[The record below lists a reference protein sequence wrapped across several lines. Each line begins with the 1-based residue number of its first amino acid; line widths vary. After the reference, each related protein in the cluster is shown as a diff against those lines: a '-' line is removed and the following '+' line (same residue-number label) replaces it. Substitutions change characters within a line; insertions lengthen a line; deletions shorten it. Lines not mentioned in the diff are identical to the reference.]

1 MEFLLFSYSYP
12 HVRHFRITKVW
23 YSSKLAIL
31 WQRQKELKKK
41 KTDELHEDN
50 LRDRIP
56 RPSTAVAVAAAAAAV
71 AADHRPGNL
80 RELRWDESAVHR
92 PHELL
97 LPVLVG
103 PRCPTLRRPGSRGP
117 VVPAL
122 RPEPEVHPWSVE
134 RLRLTGR
141 RRLILF

>member
-1 MEFLLFSYSYP
+1 M
-12 HVRHFRITKVW
+12 TKTERT
-23 YSSKLAIL
+23 K
-31 WQRQKELKKK
+31 KEK

-80 RELRWDESAVHR
+80 RELRRDESAVHR

-103 PRCPTLRRPGSRGP
+103 PRRPTLRRPGSWGP

-122 RPEPEVHPWSVE
+122 RPEPEVHPGSVE

-141 RRLILF
+141 RRLVLF